1 MSLDFIKT
9 DLGAK
14 FLDMCAYVI
23 KSELPSNYLYEFV
36 SNRCVTHATIRDEKW
51 QAAKALLE
59 SKGYKVVNRNTTF
72 KQIDIFTGL
81 EIASPTNSEQE
92 TKTLKVSEHNLNP
105 CECCDL
111 REWCGADDCAKK
123 GYPIDMPTTRF
134 KNLEEM
140 ITYFRTHDILG
151 L

>member
-14 FLDMCAYVI
+14 FLDMCAYIV

-36 SNRCVTHATIRDEKW
+36 SNRFVTHATIREEKW
-51 QAAKALLE
+51 YQAKTLLE
-59 SKGYKVVNRNTTF
+59 NKGFKVVNRDTSF
-72 KQIDIFTGL
+72 KQIDLFTGL
-81 EIASPTNSEQE
+81 EIANPTNTEQE

-105 CECCDL
+105 CEGCDL
-111 REWCGADDCAKK
+111 KEWCSSDDCGKK
-123 GYPIDMPTTRF
+123 GYPIDLPTTRF
-134 KNLEEM
+134 KNLDEM